1 MKNIIKIFTLLIA
14 LLTVTNTADAR
25 LRGDAATRVTTGS
38 IIGGELDFYADA
50 KCETKLGTDVAA
62 GSTVYI
68 RATADYDKR
77 LGAADANGKVSF
89 ITAEQTINSSAAQTR
104 GEISLG
110 DYVDVVLV
118 ESRLDVG
125 IYKLVMPTDAN
136 IGVKVSAQFA
146 DPAPNQ
152 SIQFTSIADKYSV
165 DENAAVGT
173 LVAQITVVDKTKAD
187 GEYESLNYTIT
198 CDYNAD
204 EFNELFEVNEVNNFG
219 GVRTV
224 EIRVKNQDKLDF
236 EQLKPFTTK
245 LYVVNEL
252 GDYNIARFYI
262 NINDLNEDF
271 TLDNQTFTLAEKQE
285 DGSNWQAGKEIAN
298 IKLTSQ
304 ENISEDHFIWKVI
317 TTGTPFNLALGTN
330 RLVLTDG
337 SVLDYETKPTWTFKI
352 SASDGVY
359 THNATITVNL
369 KDVNEAPQTAERQK
383 EYTVNENSA
392 AGTELGV
399 LKVFDCDKDDVLS
412 YSLENTD
419 LNGIFELQE
428 KKVNA
433 GTRTVSLV
441 VKDASKLDYE
451 KLYKSSEE
459 NATYPITITTT
470 DTDGNSASVKTY
482 IAIEDVNEDL
492 TATGGTFYL
501 NEHSPVGSRV
511 YIDKACQTVGKVS
524 AEDKDLYH
532 ADFRKL
538 SYKMSTN
545 NTGTDAEKFKVDPRS
560 GVITSAAEFDLDKDK
575 PNYQFY
581 VNVSDGEFSKD
592 VEVNVNINDIE
603 EPTISWGEADVYVKE
618 NTAESEEV
626 VKLDDIIKIKKEN
639 DEELRNSLDKIV
651 GEIVYTIDQELSGS
665 AKDLF
670 DIDDK
675 GYIILKSSLDFETAY
690 PNNTFTITVVASGKD
705 SQNNTVQCKI
715 NLKIVLTDENEAP
728 SVKNLETSVSE
739 TATSVNGSI
748 GKITA
753 TDPDANSDSSWG
765 FAKLRYMLEKV
776 LEVNGST
783 DFPFEINENT
793 GDITVR
799 EGETFNYA
807 KQQKYQFKVMVTD
820 CPVVN
825 GVSPLSST
833 ATITINLTDIN
844 RAPKF
849 VTLDNVY
856 EVEENVETDT
866 PVDGG
871 NIVAYDEDDA
881 DLDKLVITINSDLF
895 EVVQMG
901 KTDNTTHESKF
912 VITTKTGLNYEA
924 LYKSIDKDA
933 IFNVTLTITDTEGNT
948 TSKDCQIRVIDVNEA
963 PVPAYYQSNN
973 IEAII
978 PENVSESI
986 YLNGLVF
993 QDPDVYN
1000 TEYGTLYYSLE
1011 GDDAALF
1018 TIAPGE
1024 IFSKINGVSPDY
1036 ETKDTY
1042 QFNIVVTDKEHTVK
1056 VPVTVNVGNVNEGPV
1071 FEERNPVL
1079 LVDEYAEIG
1088 SKVGT
1093 VSANDDDIKNGKT
1106 AKHPTYSL
1114 EATDDAADDYKA
1126 FEIGKS
1132 TGVINVKADKLDNF
1146 NTKHE
1151 YNVRVVATDGDDPT
1165 LTDYVDV
1172 VIKAQLKLENLFS
1185 ADNAFTSYVAPDN
1198 MAVPEGLSAYA
1209 VVDING
1215 TSATIQQIDYLP
1227 QSVPVLIKRADKTE
1241 NLYKA
1246 TTGNGT
1252 AFYVNKLMINETD
1265 REVSAGELYLLYRD
1279 EFVLTSSGTLPAG
1292 SVYLPI
1298 TDLAVKT
1305 RSLTIGNGEGTT
1317 SIENLTPALSESERE
1332 WYDLQGRRLGSKPN
1346 RKGIY
1351 ISNGRKVVI
1360 K

>member
-38 IIGGELDFYADA
+38 IIGGELDLFADA

-68 RATADYDKR
+68 KATADYDKR
-77 LGAADANGKVSF
+77 LGTADANGKVSF
-89 ITAEQTINSSAAQTR
+89 ITAEQTINSGAAQTR
-104 GEISLG
+104 GEIGLG

-146 DPAPNQ
+146 DPDPNQ
-152 SIQFTSIADKYSV
+152 SIQFTSIADKYTV

-173 LVAQITVVDKTKAD
+173 LVAQMTVVDKTKAD

-204 EFNELFEVNEVNNFG
+204 EFNEIFEVNEVNNFG

-224 EIRVKNQDKLDF
+224 EISVKNQEKLDY
-236 EQLKPFTTK
+236 ENLKFGTVK
-245 LYVVNEL
+245 LYVENKSGE
-252 GDYNIARFYI
+252 YNVARLYI
-262 NINDLNEDF
+262 DINDLNEDF

-352 SASDGVY
+352 SASDGKY

-369 KDVNEAPQTAERQK
+369 KDVNEAPQTAECQK
-383 EYTVNENSA
+383 EYTVKENSA

-560 GVITSAAEFDLDKDK
+560 GVITSAVNFDYETESKHQ
-575 PNYQFY
+575 YTFM
-581 VNVSDGEFSKD
+581 VTVSDGEFSKY
-592 VEVNVNINDIE
+592 VEVNVNIQDIE
-603 EPTISWGEADVYVKE
+603 EITSEVAAAYE
-618 NTAESEEV
+618 NQAPVITNSAPIEVAET
-626 VKLDDIIKIKKEN
+626 K
-639 DEELRNSLDKIV
+639 
-651 GEIVYTIDQELSGS
+651 TS
-665 AKDLF
+665 A
-670 DIDDK
+670 
-675 GYIILKSSLDFETAY
+675 
-690 PNNTFTITVVASGKD
+690 
-705 SQNNTVQCKI
+705 
-715 NLKIVLTDENEAP
+715 
-728 SVKNLETSVSE
+728 
-739 TATSVNGSI
+739 NGVI
-748 GKITA
+748 GNITA
-753 TDPDANSDSSWG
+753 TDPDTKFDPAPNAEWG
-765 FAKLRYMLEKV
+765 YTNLRYMLNKV
-776 LEVNGST
+776 IEVNGST
-783 DFPFEINENT
+783 DFPFEIDENT
-793 GDITVR
+793 GAITIR
-799 EGETFNYA
+799 EGETLNYA
-807 KQQKYQFKVMVTD
+807 KQNKYQFEAKVTD

-825 GVSPLSST
+825 GVSPLSTT
-833 ATITINLTDIN
+833 AKITIKVTDDN
-844 RAPKF
+844 TAPKF
-849 VTLDNVY
+849 LTLKDVY
-856 EVEENVETDT
+856 EVEENVATNTE
-866 PVDGG
+866 VDDG
-871 NIVAYDEDDA
+871 NIVVYDEDDA
-881 DLDKLVITINSDLF
+881 DIDNLVITINSDLF
-895 EVVQMG
+895 EVVQDG
-901 KTDNTTHESKF
+901 NTNSQTHVSTF
-912 VITTKTGLNYEA
+912 VIKTKSGLDYEA

-1042 QFNIVVTDKEHTVK
+1042 QFNIVVTDKKYTIK
-1056 VPVTVNVGNVNEGPV
+1056 VPVTVTIKNVNEGPV

-1106 AKHPTYSL
+1106 GKRPTYSL
-1114 EATDDAADDYKA
+1114 EATDYVADDYKA
-1126 FEIGKS
+1126 FEIDKS
-1132 TGVINVKADKLDNF
+1132 NGVIKVKAHPIESF

-1151 YNVRVVATDGDDPT
+1151 YNVRVVATDGDDPS

-1172 VIKAQLKLENLFS
+1172 VIKARLKMENLFS
-1185 ADNAFTSYVAPDN
+1185 AGSAFTCYVAPEN

-1209 VVDING
+1209 VTDIDG

-1252 AFYVNKLMINETD
+1252 AFYVNKLQINETD

-1317 SIENLTPALSESERE
+1317 SIENLTPALSESEGE
-1332 WYDLQGRRLGSKPN
+1332 WYDLQGRRLGNKPN